1 MVADG
6 SNVHL
11 GPVPPGSEAGTPPPG
26 ELVEQLRAEV
36 STLREHIET
45 AKMNRVEPY
54 AYLKATLVAIAHC
67 HPASKLDQLLP
78 WAFNFR
84 FTLKSRCRRRSAY
97 V

>member
-1 MVADG
+1 MCTSA
-6 SNVHL
+6 
-11 GPVPPGSEAGTPPPG
+11 PYPPGSEAGTPPPG